1 MKAVRFITIFSFLL
15 VFNLVSISAINAQ
28 NDTKETKA
36 DVKTTETIKEGVKPV
51 EPATN
56 AQLQTIN
63 SKEER
68 YRIGLH
74 DVIEITV
81 YRHENLSRPSV
92 SLDDSGMFRMP
103 RIDKSIVAICK
114 TELEL
119 ANEITELYRESY
131 LRDPFVTVNVK
142 ERNSQPL
149 SVIGAV
155 QKPGSFYTTRRLT
168 LLELISFAGGPNVE
182 IAGNM
187 IQVARVGGISG
198 CKSNENIADNDDGVA
213 YFSFKMADV
222 LNGKTN
228 PIMRPGDII
237 VVPEADKIYV
247 TGNVFKPTAI
257 ALKQTMTLTQAI
269 ASAGGLLP
277 SSKKSQVRIIRQSER
292 GSEGFIYSLNDIRD
306 EKIADPILQANDIVE
321 VPVDKFKQITE
332 SFIRAVSGGIGGSL
346 PYRIIP

>member
-28 NDTKETKA
+28 TDTKDTKA
-36 DVKTTETIKEGVKPV
+36 DVKTTETMKEGVKPV
-51 EPATN
+51 EPTTAS
-56 AQLQTIN
+56 QLKEVN

-81 YRHENLSRPSV
+81 YRHENLSRPTV

-103 RIDKSIVAICK
+103 RIDKSIQAVCK

-119 ANEITELYRESY
+119 ANEITELYKESY

-198 CKSNENIADNDDGVA
+198 CQNNENIADNDDGVA

-228 PIMRPGDII
+228 PVMRPGDII

-257 ALKQTMTLTQAI
+257 ALKKTITLTEAI
-269 ASAGGLLP
+269 AAAGGMLP
-277 SSKKSQVRIIRQSER
+277 SSKKNQVRIIRQTDK
-292 GSEGFIYSLNDIRD
+292 GSEGFIYSLNDIRN

-321 VPVDKFKQITE
+321 VPVDKFKQITT
-332 SFIRAVSGGIGGSL
+332 SFISAISGGIGGSL